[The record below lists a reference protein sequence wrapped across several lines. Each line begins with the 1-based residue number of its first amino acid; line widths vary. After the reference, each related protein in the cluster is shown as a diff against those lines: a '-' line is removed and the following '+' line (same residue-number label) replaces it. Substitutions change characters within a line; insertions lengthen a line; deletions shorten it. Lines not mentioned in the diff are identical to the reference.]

1 MTTGPR
7 VAIIGGGYT
16 GCAAA
21 IHLSRTSPVPLD
33 ISIVEPAPELGRGV
47 AYGTLDPDHRING
60 PTTAHFIYP
69 DDLEHFDRWHQTSG
83 ALAADPESVDT
94 LGRIFPRRADMGR
107 YVGEELQAHQ
117 IKNPSGSSIRHLNTR
132 AENVLDREGI
142 FVVDLDGKDELTV
155 DQLIITT
162 SNAPPAVLPALR
174 NVADSHDAFYP
185 DPWDIERLGTIGD
198 EAKILIVGTGLTM
211 ADAAVMLLRD
221 RPNAAITAISR
232 RGLLPTIQRTVPPE
246 ETLPEAMAREVPEFV
261 RRHGKPKR
269 ARDILRALR
278 RDSDDLM
285 ADGGEW
291 QVAFD
296 WIRDAAHQ
304 LWPALP
310 ANEQSRFVRHLW
322 PWYET
327 HRFRF
332 PPQIAGK
339 IEAAMRDGRL
349 LVDAASLLCAESRG
363 DRIEVTFRRRGNDD
377 LTTGT
382 FDAVINC
389 TGPERKP
396 RQTGDPFLQNL
407 VSGGY
412 LLNHPLGLGLIVDDM
427 CRARNSVGRYDSRI
441 RVVGPLTRGQF
452 GEINGIPHTA
462 FHTLRIMPNI
472 LAEMETV
479 DVIGA

>member
-21 IHLSRTSPVPLD
+21 IHLRRTSPVPLD

-47 AYGTLDPDHRING
+47 AYGTPDPDHRING

-69 DDLEHFDRWHQTSG
+69 DDLEHFDRWHRNSG
-83 ALAADPESVDT
+83 ALAADPESVDG
-94 LGRIFPRRADMGR
+94 LGRVFPRRADMGR
-107 YVGEELQAHQ
+107 YVGGELQAHQ
-117 IKNPSGSSIRHLNTR
+117 IKNPSGSSIRHVNTR
-132 AENVLDREGI
+132 AETVIDRDGV
-142 FVVDLDGKDELTV
+142 FAVTLDGRDELTV

-174 NVADSHDAFYP
+174 NVAESHSAFYP
-185 DPWDIERLGTIGD
+185 DPWDIERLGTIGKD
-198 EAKILIVGTGLTM
+198 AKILIVGTGLTM

-221 RPNAAITAISR
+221 RPGATVTAISR

-261 RRHGKPKR
+261 RRHGTPKR

-278 RDSDDLM
+278 RDADDMM
-285 ADGGEW
+285 AEGGEW

-296 WIRDAAHQ
+296 WIRDAAYQ
-304 LWPALP
+304 LWPALS
-310 ANEQSRFVRHLW
+310 ADEQSRFVRHLW

-332 PPQIAGK
+332 PPQIETK
-339 IEAAMRDGRL
+339 IQIAIEGGRL
-349 LVDAASLLCAESRG
+349 SVDAAALLNAEPRG
-363 DRIEVTFRRRGNDD
+363 DKIEVTFRRRGNVAVQAE
-377 LTTGT
+377 T
-382 FDAVINC
+382 FHAVINC

-412 LLNHPLGLGLIVDDM
+412 LVNHPLGLGLVVDDL
-427 CRARNSVGRYDSRI
+427 CRAQNSKGDYDGRI

-479 DVIGA
+479 DAEGA